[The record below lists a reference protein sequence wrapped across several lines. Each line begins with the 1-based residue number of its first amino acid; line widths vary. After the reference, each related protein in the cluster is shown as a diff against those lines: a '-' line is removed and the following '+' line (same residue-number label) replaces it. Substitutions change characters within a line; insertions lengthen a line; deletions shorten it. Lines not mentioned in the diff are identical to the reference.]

1 MAELQRPFRTEK
13 RTLNILNQLG
23 NAVKMKLMNLI
34 KQIDPL

>member
-13 RTLNILNQLG
+13 ITLNILNQLG